1 MRKRKKIPKRMLV
14 IASLVDSSKVLAD
27 VGCDHAYISINLIEN
42 GKAERV
48 IASDL
53 REGPLKIAS
62 DNIRFVGFEEKI
74 ETRLCSGLC
83 GYKPK
88 EVDTILISGMGGM
101 LIREIL
107 SESREVVNGADVLI
121 LEPQSDLRIV
131 RAYLREIGFVIID
144 EDMLSES
151 GKYYQIIKAEKGYSE
166 MSFTIED
173 EFGPILIKKKHPVL
187 REFLLK
193 RKRHFEELL
202 QNREFLQSQNN
213 LDNGRVKVIE
223 EELGLVREALSRF

>member
-1 MRKRKKIPKRMLV
+1 MKKTKKMPGRMLA
-14 IASLVDSSKVLAD
+14 IANLVDSAKTVAD
-27 VGCDHAYISINLIEN
+27 VGCDHAYISIHLIEN

-53 REGPLKIAS
+53 REGPLKIARG
-62 DNIRFVGFEEKI
+62 NIKSAGLEEKI

-83 GYKPK
+83 GYEPN
-88 EVDTILISGMGGM
+88 EVDTVLISGMGGM
-101 LIREIL
+101 LVREIL
-107 SESREVVNGADVLI
+107 SESRDVVNGADTLI

-131 RAYLREIGFVIID
+131 RAYLREIGFAVID

-151 GKYYQIIKAEKGYSE
+151 GKYYQIIKAKKGNSKR
-166 MSFTIED
+166 SFTAED
-173 EFGPILIKKKHPVL
+173 EFGPILIRKKHPVL
-187 REFLLK
+187 KEFLIK

-213 LDNGRVKVIE
+213 LDNGRVRVIE
-223 EELGLVREALSRF
+223 EELALVCEAISRF